1 MQFFLD
7 TGSLDEIRTGA
18 AWGLLDGVTTNPT
31 LVGREGMDHQ
41 GLIREIAGIVA
52 GPISVETTSDRA
64 DEMLAQGREYV
75 TWAPNV
81 VVKVPCTP
89 EGIKAASMFRGEGI
103 RTNITLVFS
112 LNQALLAA
120 KVGALFV
127 SPFLGRLDDI
137 GEDGMALLRD
147 IVAVYRTY
155 GFDTRVLAASLR
167 HPMHVA
173 HAAKAGA
180 DIATM
185 PFKVMEQLFTH
196 PLTESG
202 QTRFLADWRRLA
214 AELDRTK
221 TKVRGVSPP

>member
-7 TGSLDEIRTGA
+7 TGNLEEIRAGA
-18 AWGLLDGVTTNPT
+18 AWGILDGVTTNPT
-31 LVGREGMDHQ
+31 LVGREGMDHRA
-41 GLIREIAGIVA
+41 LITAIAGLTA

-64 DEMLAQGREYV
+64 DEMVAQGREYV

-89 EGIKAASMFRGEGI
+89 EGIKAANVFRSEGI

-137 GEDGMALLRD
+137 GEDGMALLHD
-147 IVAVYRTY
+147 LVAVYRTY
-155 GFDTRVLAASLR
+155 AFDTRVLAASLR
-167 HPMHVA
+167 HPLHVA
-173 HAAKAGA
+173 QAAQAGA

-185 PFKVMEQLFTH
+185 PFKVMEQLFKH
-196 PLTESG
+196 PLTDIG
-202 QTRFLADWRRLA
+202 QTRFLADWRRLG
-214 AELDRTK
+214 AELERKK
-221 TKVRGVSPP
+221 TKV

>member
-7 TGSLDEIRTGA
+7 TGNIEEIRAGV
-18 AWGLLDGVTTNPT
+18 AWGILDGVTTNPT
-31 LVGREGMDHQ
+31 LVGKEGMDHRS
-41 GLIREIAGIVA
+41 LIREIAGIVA

-64 DEMLAQGREYV
+64 DEMLVQGREYI

-89 EGIKAASMFRGEGI
+89 EGIRAASVFRREGI

-137 GEDGMALLRD
+137 GEDGMVLLRE
-147 IVAVYRTY
+147 IVDVYQTY
-155 GFDTRVLAASLR
+155 AFDTRILAASLR
-167 HPMHVA
+167 HPLHVA

-185 PFKVMEQLFTH
+185 PFKVLEQLFNH
-196 PLTESG
+196 PLTDIG
-202 QTRFLADWRRLA
+202 QSRFLADWRALQ
-214 AELDRTK
+214 AELDRKK
-221 TKVRGVSPP
+221 TKV

>member
-7 TGSLDEIRTGA
+7 TGNIEEIRAGA
-18 AWGLLDGVTTNPT
+18 AWGILDGVTTNPT
-31 LVGREGMDHQ
+31 LVGKEGMDHRS
-41 GLIREIAGIVA
+41 LIREIAGIVA
-52 GPISVETTSDRA
+52 GPISVETTSERA

-89 EGIKAASMFRGEGI
+89 EGIRAASVFRGEGI

-137 GEDGMALLRD
+137 GEDGMVLLRE
-147 IVAVYRTY
+147 IVDVYRTY
-155 GFDTRVLAASLR
+155 TFDTRILAASLR
-167 HPMHVA
+167 HPLHVA

-185 PFKVMEQLFTH
+185 PFKVMEQLFNH
-196 PLTESG
+196 PLTDIG
-202 QTRFLADWRRLA
+202 QSRFLADWRALQ
-214 AELDRTK
+214 AELDRKK
-221 TKVRGVSPP
+221 TKV

>member
-7 TGSLDEIRTGA
+7 TGNIEEIRAGV
-18 AWGLLDGVTTNPT
+18 AWGILDGVTTNPT
-31 LVGREGMDHQ
+31 LVGKEGMDHRS
-41 GLIREIAGIVA
+41 LIREIAGIVA

-64 DEMLAQGREYV
+64 DEMLVQGREYI

-89 EGIKAASMFRGEGI
+89 EGIRAASVFRGEGI

-137 GEDGMALLRD
+137 GEDGMVLLRE
-147 IVAVYRTY
+147 IVDVYQTY
-155 GFDTRVLAASLR
+155 AFDTRILAASLR
-167 HPMHVA
+167 HPLHVA

-185 PFKVMEQLFTH
+185 PFKVLEQLFNH
-196 PLTESG
+196 PLTDIG
-202 QTRFLADWRRLA
+202 QSRFLADWRALQ
-214 AELDRTK
+214 AELDRKK
-221 TKVRGVSPP
+221 TKV

>member
-7 TGSLDEIRTGA
+7 TGNIEEIRAGA
-18 AWGLLDGVTTNPT
+18 AWGILDGVTTNPT
-31 LVGREGMDHQ
+31 LVGKEGMDHRS
-41 GLIREIAGIVA
+41 LIREIAGIVA
-52 GPISVETTSDRA
+52 GPISVETTSERA
-64 DEMLAQGREYV
+64 DEMLAQGREYI

-89 EGIKAASMFRGEGI
+89 EGIRAASVFRGEGI

-137 GEDGMALLRD
+137 GEDGMVLLRE
-147 IVAVYRTY
+147 IVDVYQTY
-155 GFDTRVLAASLR
+155 AFDTRILAASLR
-167 HPMHVA
+167 HPLHVA

-185 PFKVMEQLFTH
+185 PFKVMEQLFNH
-196 PLTESG
+196 PLTDIG
-202 QTRFLADWRRLA
+202 QSRFLADWRALQ
-214 AELDRTK
+214 AELDRKK
-221 TKVRGVSPP
+221 TKV

>member
-7 TGSLDEIRTGA
+7 TGNIEEIRAGA
-18 AWGLLDGVTTNPT
+18 AWGILDGVTTNPT
-31 LVGREGMDHQ
+31 LVGKEGMDHRS
-41 GLIREIAGIVA
+41 LIREIAGIVA
-52 GPISVETTSDRA
+52 GPISVETTSERA
-64 DEMLAQGREYV
+64 DEMLAQGREYI

-89 EGIKAASMFRGEGI
+89 EGIRAASVFRGEGI

-137 GEDGMALLRD
+137 GEDGMVLLRE
-147 IVAVYRTY
+147 IVDVYRTY
-155 GFDTRVLAASLR
+155 TFDTRILAASLR
-167 HPMHVA
+167 HPLHVA

-185 PFKVMEQLFTH
+185 PFKVLEQLFNH
-196 PLTESG
+196 PLTDIG
-202 QTRFLADWRRLA
+202 QSRFLADWRALQ
-214 AELDRTK
+214 AELDRKK
-221 TKVRGVSPP
+221 TKV